1 MSNLPK
7 TNMFIIDEG
16 FGKLD
21 GTKLESVQRMLEYLR
36 TIFDHVLIVSHV
48 DTMKDIVDNIVEI
61 TTDAEGYAHVAIGAS
76 DAD

>member
-1 MSNLPK
+1 
-7 TNMFIIDEG
+7 MFIIDEG

-21 GTKLESVQRMLEYLR
+21 VTKLESVQRMLEYLR

-61 TTDAEGYAHVAIGAS
+61 TTDAEGYAHVAIGAN